1 VEARSLGSAGLVSS
15 AVGLGTTAF
24 TGVYGEASRSDC
36 DRVIRLALDMGIT
49 MFDAADGST
58 HDESETLLGQLLVNR
73 RGDALIAAYGG
84 IRAADGGKSARI
96 DGDPAQLVA
105 DCDASLRRLGTDYI
119 DLFYL
124 SGVDP
129 QVPVEDSIGKLAELV
144 TEGKIRYLGLR
155 EALPD
160 QLRRA
165 HATHPISA
173 LAVEYSFLRRPAV
186 RGSLAAAASLGVGVV
201 SCCPLARGLLSG
213 SAPTAMSADE
223 QTALRILENE
233 AAELDVGMARLA
245 LAWLLA
251 QRDDLVPVPSTRRPV
266 HLEMNATTPTIR
278 LGRGTRARLAQ
289 PFA

>member
-1 VEARSLGSAGLVSS
+1 MEVRSLGSAGLVSS
-15 AVGLGTTAF
+15 AVGLGAMAF
-24 TGVYGEASRSDC
+24 TGVYGEASRSES

-49 MFDAADGST
+49 LFDAADGHT
-58 HDESETLLGQLLVNR
+58 RDESETLLGRLLAHR

-84 IRAADGGKSARI
+84 TRTADGGRSLSVDGNPARL
-96 DGDPAQLVA
+96 AA

-155 EALPD
+155 EAPPD

-173 LAVEYSFLRRPAV
+173 LALEYSFLRRPAV
-186 RGSLAAAASLGVGVV
+186 HGPLAAAASLGVGVV

-213 SAPTAMSADE
+213 STPTAMRTDDQA
-223 QTALRILENE
+223 ALRLLENE
-233 AAELDVGMARLA
+233 AAELDIGTARLA

-278 LGRGTRARLAQ
+278 LGRGTRARLA
-289 PFA
+289 